1 MAMNIEELVKP
12 FNLLDSQKKRLNKYL
27 KELVELERELTY
39 LRDHIFYL
47 KKERIRN
54 QYTIQEEM
62 EVIKNKLKEHH
73 KRRRNLTDLTNA
85 KVYETFIEYI
95 KYRLAE

>member
-1 MAMNIEELVKP
+1 
-12 FNLLDSQKKRLNKYL
+12 
-27 KELVELERELTY
+27 
-39 LRDHIFYL
+39 
-47 KKERIRN
+47 
-54 QYTIQEEM
+54 YTIQEEM